1 VDRAENVL
9 IVARRDRPSLL
20 SRVGLHRPELRAWAM
35 YDWANSAFQ
44 TTVITAVFPRFFSDF
59 AAAGLTP
66 AEATAR
72 FAWATTIAVTIT
84 AVIGPILGAIAD
96 VRGLKKTLLGVS
108 MAVGIVATLLMAT
121 ISRGDWVFAAAV
133 FMIANVGIA
142 ASFVFYDS
150 LLPHIATAEEMDRVS
165 TAAYAIG
172 YLGGGVLLVV
182 NLAWILSP
190 ATFGL
195 ADSVAATRLSFVSVA
210 VWWLLFSLPL
220 FFRVPE
226 PKPAPEVDESR
237 RDSSVRTA
245 FVRLRETFHEL
256 RSYRQAFLMLVAFL
270 LYNDG
275 IQTIIRMA
283 SIYGAEVGIDQNA
296 QIAAFVVVQFVGV
309 PCSFLFGAM
318 AHRIGAKRGVFLA
331 LTIYTG
337 ISLLGYFM
345 TTTWQ
350 FFALAFLV
358 GTVQGGSQALSRSL
372 FARMIPKHKSSEYF
386 GFFAV
391 FEKFAGIAG
400 PALFAASV
408 TLFDSS
414 RAAVLSVIVF
424 FLLGAIVLTRVD
436 VAAGEAQARSDQ
448 AGVKALTGDEPSRH
462 AF

>member
-1 VDRAENVL
+1 MDRAKDVL
-9 IVARRDRPSLL
+9 RIL
-20 SRVGLHRPELRAWAM
+20 SRLGLNRPELRAWAM

-44 TTVITAVFPRFFSDF
+44 TTVITAVFPRFFADF

-96 VRGLKKTLLGVS
+96 VRGWKKRLLGVS
-108 MAVGIVATLLMAT
+108 MTVGIVATLLMAT
-121 ISRGDWVFAAAV
+121 ITRGDWTYAAIV
-133 FMIANVGIA
+133 FMVANIGIA

-150 LLPHIATAEEMDRVS
+150 LLPHIAAPDEMDRVS

-172 YLGGGVLLVV
+172 YLGGGVLLVI

-190 ATFGL
+190 TTFGL
-195 ADSVAATRLSFVSVA
+195 ADSVAAIRLSFVSVA
-210 VWWLLFSLPL
+210 VWWFVFSLPL

-226 PKPAPEVDESR
+226 PPPVLERGER
-237 RDSSVRTA
+237 GRDNVIGVA
-245 FVRLRETFHEL
+245 FVRLWETFHEL
-256 RSYRQAFLMLVAFL
+256 RGYRQAFLMLVAFL

-296 QIAAFVVVQFVGV
+296 QIAAFVLVQFVGV

-318 AHRIGAKRGVFLA
+318 ADKIGAKTAVFLSLA
-331 LTIYTG
+331 AYTG
-337 ISLLGYFM
+337 ISVLGFFM
-345 TTTWQ
+345 TTTWH
-350 FFALAFLV
+350 FFVLAGLV

-408 TLFDSS
+408 TLFASS
-414 RAAVLSVIVF
+414 RAAVLSVILF
-424 FLLGAIVLTRVD
+424 FVLGALVLTRVD
-436 VAAGEAQARSDQ
+436 VAAGEAQARAESFD
-448 AGVKALTGDEPSRH
+448 TP
-462 AF
+462 